1 MEHKRITISVVVT
14 AEERERIRSIA
25 FQRKSSITNM
35 IRELFGLKPLAI
47 GRPRREPAKN
57 I

>member
-25 FQRKSSITNM
+25 FQNKSSITNM
-35 IRELFGLKPLAI
+35 IRSLFGLKPLAM
-47 GRPRREPAKN
+47 GRPKREPAKN